1 MILLFM
7 FSTYNIMFN
16 NIIMVVLCLNIR
28 NIAQG
33 GLLICLSVLLQLL
46 PTSLGEVFV
55 IVTIFSAIPIYILS
69 RLNPKAGLLGYI
81 ISAILIFLFNAH
93 EGIFFLFTN
102 GVVGFSLGA
111 LNYKLKSKL
120 LISLF
125 SGILLTLSLALVNF
139 IIGFPVLGTNLP
151 GNLLIQISILFLFSL
166 IYCFI
171 YLLLANFMYN
181 YLKRCYPF
189 N

>member
-1 MILLFM
+1 MLLFM

-16 NIIMVVLCLNIR
+16 NIIMVVLCLNVR

-46 PTSLGEVFV
+46 PTSFGEVFV
-55 IVTIFSAIPIYILS
+55 IVTIFSAIPIYFLS

-81 ISAILIFLFNAH
+81 LTGILISFLNVH
-93 EGIFFLFTN
+93 EGLFFLFTN
-102 GVVGFSLGA
+102 GVVGLSLGA
-111 LNYKLKSKL
+111 FSNKLKSKL
-120 LISLF
+120 LIALF
-125 SGILLTLSLALVNF
+125 SGILLSLSLILVNF
-139 IIGFPVLGTNLP
+139 IIGIPVLGVNLP
-151 GNLLIQISILFLFSL
+151 GNLLIQISILLFFSL

-181 YLKRCYPF
+181 YLKRCYPL